1 MKEKLI
7 SELIYMTHG
16 VQIISLIGSILVLSS
31 YLCRGERNIRLV
43 NVIASVF
50 CIIYSLITMQWSN
63 LILNIILIG
72 VNGYHLLNDKKT
84 N

>member
-31 YLCRGERNIRLV
+31 YLCRGERNIRFV

-63 LILNIILIG
+63 LILNVILIG